1 MKKIKIKTVDGKVI
15 VESKAKGMTIKEL
28 AEKYRDELAY
38 ACLSYTDLSDIDLLE
53 VNLSHADLSGSDLTG
68 ADLFRADLSD
78 TDLSDVNLSHADLS
92 NSDLT
97 GANLSGSDLTG
108 VNLLGATL
116 YFTNLDNTKLTGIKR
131 YSEIYEIFFELCR
144 RQPIKTFTLKE
155 SAIIGQLLLHRPC
168 WDKIKKRYGK
178 TALSIA
184 KKLAKAGWDEY
195 YKKYKEVLK

>member
-38 ACLSYTDLSDIDLLE
+38 AYLSC
-53 VNLSHADLSGSDLTG
+53 ADLSGS
-68 ADLFRADLSD
+68 
-78 TDLSDVNLSHADLS
+78 NLSCADLS
-92 NSDLT
+92 NSDLSYACLTGSDLTGVDLSGSFLFQTDLAYACLSGSNLT
-97 GANLSGSDLTG
+97 GANLSGA
-108 VNLLGATL
+108 NLFQANLS
-116 YFTNLDNTKLTGIKR
+116 FTNLSFANLDNTKLTGIEG
-131 YSEIYEIFFELCR
+131 YSDSREIFLELCR
-144 RQPIKTFTLKE
+144 RQLIGTFNLKE
-155 SAIIGQLLLHRPC
+155 LAIIGQLSPHHPC
-168 WDKIKKRYGK
+168 WDEIKRRYGK